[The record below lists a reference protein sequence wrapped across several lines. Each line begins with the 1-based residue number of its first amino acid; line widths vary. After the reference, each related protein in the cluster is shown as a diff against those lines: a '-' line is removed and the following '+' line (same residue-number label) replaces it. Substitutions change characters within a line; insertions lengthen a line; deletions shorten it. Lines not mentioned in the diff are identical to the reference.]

1 MMRHK
6 IGMFLVTIKFKQM
19 KNTEKI
25 AKLETQLR
33 QVLEAYSLLE
43 EYTTLLVGN
52 SEESETINYTN
63 SIVQIA
69 MNDELNN

>member
-1 MMRHK
+1 MRHK

>member
-1 MMRHK
+1 
-6 IGMFLVTIKFKQM
+6 M